1 MVKFCKMEDRTEE
14 ECKIRVPR
22 QERGIKTRNRILKA
36 AKKMFS
42 EQGFHGTN
50 SKQIAAEAG
59 VSIGSFYSYFPNK
72 KKLFVEVLGAYETQ
86 RIMKIVA
93 SQLSPLDG
101 VEPTKR
107 RDIVRNL
114 IQSIIDAHAIS
125 PRFHREVMAMRYADP
140 EIGAHYDAAECR
152 AVEQLADHMRQ
163 LEHTPRVKDI
173 NAAAL
178 VVYSSVEEVVKR
190 IKLFRCD
197 QSEAQV
203 VDALTDMIYRFL
215 FDVRS
220 GGDEPAAP

>member
-59 VSIGSFYSYFPNK
+59 VSIGSFLFLFPQQK
-72 KKLFVEVLGAYETQ
+72 KTFCRGARRLRNQ
-86 RIMKIVA
+86 RIHEKSLPV
-93 SQLSPLDG
+93 SYPPLDG
-101 VEPTKR
+101 VAPTKR

-125 PRFHREVMAMRYADP
+125 PRFSPRGHGHAV
-140 EIGAHYDAAECR
+140 CR
-152 AVEQLADHMRQ
+152 PGDWGTLRCGRMQGPLNNWPTICGQ
-163 LEHTPRVKDI
+163 LEHKPRVKDI
-173 NAAAL
+173 NAAAPC
-178 VVYSSVEEVVKR
+178 R
-190 IKLFRCD
+190 IQLR
-197 QSEAQV
+197 
-203 VDALTDMIYRFL
+203 
-215 FDVRS
+215 
-220 GGDEPAAP
+220 

>member
-1 MVKFCKMEDRTEE
+1 MEDRTEE

-163 LEHTPRVKDI
+163 LEHKPRVKDI

>member
-1 MVKFCKMEDRTEE
+1 MAQFCKMEDRSEE
-14 ECKIRVPR
+14 ESKIRVPR
-22 QERGIKTRNRILKA
+22 QARGIKTRNQILKA

-50 SKQIAAEAG
+50 SKQIATEAG

-101 VEPTKR
+101 VDLTR
-107 RDIVRNL
+107 RRGIVRNL
-114 IQSIIDAHAIS
+114 IQSILDAHAIS

-140 EIGAHYDAAECR
+140 EIGAHYDAAECK

-163 LEHTPRVKDI
+163 LEHKPRVKDI
-173 NAAAL
+173 DAAAL
-178 VVYSSVEEVVKR
+178 VIYSSVEEVVKR

-197 QSEAQV
+197 QSEERV

-215 FDVRS
+215 FDVQAS
-220 GGDEPAAP
+220 DDMPAAP

>member
-1 MVKFCKMEDRTEE
+1 MKDRTEE
-14 ECKIRVPR
+14 EPKIRVPR

-86 RIMKIVA
+86 RVMQIID

-101 VEPTKR
+101 VDLTQR
-107 RDIVRNL
+107 RGIVRNL
-114 IQSIIDAHAIS
+114 IQSILDAHAIS

-140 EIGAHYDAAECR
+140 EIGAHYDAAECK
-152 AVEQLADHMRQ
+152 AVEQLADHMRH

-178 VVYSSVEEVVKR
+178 VIYSSVEEVVKR

-215 FDVRS
+215 FDVQVS
-220 GGDEPAAP
+220 DDKPAAP